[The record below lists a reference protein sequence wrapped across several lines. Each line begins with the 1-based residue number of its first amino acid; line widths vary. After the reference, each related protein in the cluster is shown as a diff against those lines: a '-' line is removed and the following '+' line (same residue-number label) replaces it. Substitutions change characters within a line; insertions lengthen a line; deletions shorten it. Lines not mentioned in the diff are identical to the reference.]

1 MWPPNTIL
9 KYISY
14 YNALRVFNA
23 LSDLISL
30 KYIDIYI
37 ISNKF

>member
-23 LSDLISL
+23 LSDLIFL
-30 KYIDIYI
+30 KYIHTV
-37 ISNKF
+37 SGKSME